1 MPTPPMLRIP
11 DRDQVLPRRPDPVAS
26 IVVLLIGVTAVGLVL
41 GGILAVYD
49 WTTPGAMRPLL
60 FSVLGVFFGGVAV
73 LVAGAT
79 ARWVRSGDPR

>member
-1 MPTPPMLRIP
+1 MLRTH
-11 DRDQVLPRRPDPVAS
+11 DREAVLRNRPDPVAS
-26 IVVLLIGVTAVGLVL
+26 IVVGLLLVTLVGLVL

-60 FSVLGVFFGGVAV
+60 FSVLGVFFGGLAI